1 MVAAWTITGADPDK
15 AGTNPI
21 SNDAVVDGFNGLN
34 SLFNDLTTIPL
45 GKVLLIHISGMV
57 LLVGAVSLWAVL
69 AWRNEATY
77 RHDAAG
83 NGALGHVGICA
94 VLLCGVTLAFALAP
108 VTSITLLSPVGRALG
123 LGHVN

>member
-21 SNDAVVDGFNGLN
+21 SDDAVVYGFNGLN

-69 AWRNEATY
+69 AWRNEA
-77 RHDAAG
+77 RHGHDAGG
-83 NGALGHVGICA
+83 NRALGHVGICA
-94 VLLCGVTLAFALAP
+94 FLLCGVTLAFALAP
-108 VTSITLLSPVGRALG
+108 VTSITLISPVGRALG